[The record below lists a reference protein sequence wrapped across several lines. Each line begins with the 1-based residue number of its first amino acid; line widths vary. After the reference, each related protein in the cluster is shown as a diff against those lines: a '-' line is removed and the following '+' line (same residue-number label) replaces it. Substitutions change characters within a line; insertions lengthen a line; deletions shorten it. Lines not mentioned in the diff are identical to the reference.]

1 MKHGECIALVRHI
14 FIVTK
19 TTSAVHG
26 DRLYVFGCEIPS
38 MFAMPAACGS
48 AQHVQTQ
55 SVVIHAHLLQRNC
68 AKDKSGSFLVHVD
81 DHALIRSLSHTL
93 TLF

>member
-19 TTSAVHG
+19 TTGAVHG
-26 DRLYVFGCEIPS
+26 GRLYVFGCEIPS

-48 AQHVQTQ
+48 VQHLQTK
-55 SVVIHAHLLQRNC
+55 SVVIHAHLLLRNG
-68 AKDKSGSFLVHVD
+68 AKDKSGSFLVHMD
-81 DHALIRSLSHTL
+81 NHALIRAFSHTL
-93 TLF
+93 F